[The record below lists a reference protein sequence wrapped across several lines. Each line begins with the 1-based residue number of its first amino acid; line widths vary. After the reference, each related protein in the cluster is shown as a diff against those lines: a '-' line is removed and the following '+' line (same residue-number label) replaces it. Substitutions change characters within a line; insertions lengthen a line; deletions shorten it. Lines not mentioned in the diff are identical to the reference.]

1 MYEISFILKEE
12 DASPVGKIFSGHGVE
27 VQAGGEIRKIRL
39 AYPIKKSE
47 YGFLGSFRFEAGPEI
62 LEKIFKD
69 LKLEKS
75 LFRYMVAKFEDRK
88 IGAREDGRISQPVA
102 VYKKLDE
109 LKRYPDPVLTNEEL
123 EKKIE
128 EILK

>member
-27 VQAGGEIRKIRL
+27 IQTGGEIRKIRL

-47 YGFLGSFRFEAGPEI
+47 YGFFGSFKFEAEPET

-75 LFRYMVAKFEDRK
+75 LFRYMVAKFEERK
-88 IGAREDGRISQPVA
+88 IGAREGGKIFQPVA
-102 VYKKLDE
+102 VYKKQDE